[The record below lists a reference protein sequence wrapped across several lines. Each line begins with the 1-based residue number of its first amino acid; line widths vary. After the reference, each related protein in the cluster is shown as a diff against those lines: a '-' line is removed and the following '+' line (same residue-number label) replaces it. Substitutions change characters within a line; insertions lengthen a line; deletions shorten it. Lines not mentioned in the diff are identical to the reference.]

1 MSYQFIHIEDY
12 GINISK
18 KRSNNGTSEKYKKE
32 TKLLCNFFTLFDIFC
47 KERIINVADNFLQ
60 TQYMFIIFCYI
71 FALWK
76 SKNPNPK

>member
-1 MSYQFIHIEDY
+1 MS
-12 GINISK
+12 K
-18 KRSNNGTSEKYKKE
+18 KYKKE

-71 FALWK
+71 FAL
-76 SKNPNPK
+76 